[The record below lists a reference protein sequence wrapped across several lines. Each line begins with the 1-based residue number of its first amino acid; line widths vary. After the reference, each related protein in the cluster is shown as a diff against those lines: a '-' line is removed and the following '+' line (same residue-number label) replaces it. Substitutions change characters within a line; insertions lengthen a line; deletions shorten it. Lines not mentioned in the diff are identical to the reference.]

1 MTAKD
6 GKSEMRSPVKMIA
19 VVQGAPNATIQ
30 DMFRTLVDRWGSA
43 RIAGVVAE
51 THGFADRACGAGF
64 LRNIYTGERFSIFQD
79 FGPGSTT
86 CHLHERGVLAATETV
101 RRDIS
106 AGCDLVVLSKFGK
119 LEASGTGL
127 LNAFNAAIN
136 ADIPILTS
144 VSSACERTW
153 VKFAGPSF
161 VVLAADP
168 VKIDEW
174 WHLVRSSACTMDWN
188 SHNQTVD

>member
-1 MTAKD
+1 
-6 GKSEMRSPVKMIA
+6 MRSPVKMIA
-19 VVQGAPNATIQ
+19 VVQGAPNATVQ
-30 DMFRTLVDRWGSA
+30 DMFRTLVDRWGTSA
-43 RIAGVVAE
+43 RVAGVVAE
-51 THGFADRACGAGF
+51 THGLADRTCTAGF

-86 CHLHERGVLAATETV
+86 CHLDERGVLTATEAV
-101 RRDIS
+101 QRDIL

-127 LNAFNAAIN
+127 LNAFNAAID
-136 ADIPILTS
+136 ADIPVLTS
-144 VSSACERTW
+144 VSPAYEQTW

-161 VVLAADP
+161 VVVPADP

-174 WHLVRSSACTMDWN
+174 WLLVRSSTRA
-188 SHNQTVD
+188 VDGKLGLS

>member
-1 MTAKD
+1 MTIND
-6 GKSEMRSPVKMIA
+6 GKSEMRGSVKLIA
-19 VVQGAPNATIQ
+19 VVQGAPRATVQ
-30 DMFRTLVDRWGSA
+30 DTFRTLIDRWGTSA

-51 THGFADRACGAGF
+51 THGFADRACSAGF

-86 CHLHERGVLAATETV
+86 CHLDERGVLAATEAV

-106 AGCDLVVLSKFGK
+106 AGCDLVVLNKFGK

-127 LNAFNAAIN
+127 LKAFNAAID
-136 ADIPILTS
+136 ADLPVLTS
-144 VSSACERTW
+144 VSPACEQTW
-153 VKFAGPSF
+153 AKFAGPSF
-161 VVLAADP
+161 VFLPADP

-174 WHLVRSSACTMDWN
+174 WHRVRSSICTAGGNLGD
-188 SHNQTVD
+188 S

>member
-1 MTAKD
+1 MTVKD
-6 GKSEMRSPVKMIA
+6 GKGEMRGPVKMIA
-19 VVQGAPNATIQ
+19 VVQGAPNATLQEIFQ
-30 DMFRTLVDRWGSA
+30 TFVDRWGASA
-43 RIAGVVAE
+43 RVAGVVAE
-51 THGFADRACGAGF
+51 THGFADRACSAGF
-64 LRNIYTGERFSIFQD
+64 LRNVHTGERYSIFQD

-86 CHLHERGVLAATETV
+86 CHLDERGVLAATEAV

-127 LNAFNAAIN
+127 LNAFNAAID
-136 ADIPILTS
+136 ADIPVLTS
-144 VSSACERTW
+144 VSPAREQTW
-153 VKFAGPSF
+153 AKFASPSF

-174 WHLVRSSACTMDWN
+174 WRLVRSSTCAVKGN
-188 SHNQTVD
+188 VGS